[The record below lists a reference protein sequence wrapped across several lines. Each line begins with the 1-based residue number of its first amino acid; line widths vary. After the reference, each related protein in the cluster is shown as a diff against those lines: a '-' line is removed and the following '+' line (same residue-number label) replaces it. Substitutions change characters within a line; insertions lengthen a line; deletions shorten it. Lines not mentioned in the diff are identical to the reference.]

1 MNHHATNKNSE
12 IGFVEIKS
20 KFDAEFRRFSLDGTK
35 VSTFELFRELLADV
49 HQLKNTDS
57 NKVVKNNNDGTFH
70 IFYIDPKD
78 DDLLPITNTDNY
90 RRALQSARPLLR
102 LVIQR
107 QGECEQVPIT
117 PITFSLRIYRKL
129 ECYTTIDFNL
139 NVLALLFS
147 LIK

>member
-1 MNHHATNKNSE
+1 MAHQIASKQKSE

-35 VSTFELFRELLADV
+35 YSTFELFRELLGEV
-49 HQLKNTDS
+49 HQLVAS
-57 NKVVKNNNDGTFH
+57 RRNNEFTFH

-107 QGECEQVPIT
+107 QGEVEQ
-117 PITFSLRIYRKL
+117 
-129 ECYTTIDFNL
+129 DFYKRTVTGNFHSKR
-139 NVLALLFS
+139 A
-147 LIK
+147 

>member
-1 MNHHATNKNSE
+1 MTHQATNKNSE

-35 VSTFELFRELLADV
+35 VSTFELFREHLGDV
-49 HQLKNTDS
+49 HQLKKTDP
-57 NKVVKNNNDGTFH
+57 NKVIKNNEGAFH

-107 QGECEQVPIT
+107 QGECEQVPNSPT
-117 PITFSLRIYRKL
+117 TLNEQLSKKL
-129 ECYTTIDFNL
+129 DRFTIIQLQVKRSSFL
-139 NVLALLFS
+139 S
-147 LIK
+147 RSS